1 MDARSG
7 RGNVND
13 RKYRQNVKQTWRAVS
28 TQPDRSEGNTFVAFA
43 FFLFRSFISLNTSSY
58 LRLQK

>member
-13 RKYRQNVKQTWRAVS
+13 RKNRQNVRQTWRAVS
-28 TQPDRSEGNTFVAFA
+28 TQPDRSEGNIFVAFV
-43 FFLFRSFISLNTSSY
+43 FFLFRSFIS
-58 LRLQK
+58 